1 MTAMTATAHDLLAT
15 PDHPHRAGST
25 THHYTKEHKMLSSA
39 EIVKAV
45 TSTPS
50 GGSAGSLAFLAHREK
65 GKATVKQ
72 SAFLKDAQQ
81 QRPVGAAPTAQTY
94 QHPGSLAYRTKPRPD
109 GALTAVEMAWLQRL
123 PDDPTK
129 TNFDDAAAL
138 GQLAAGVSKMQHPV
152 DARLVGSYWQP
163 VADHHDAAE
172 AEVALSN
179 ARSTSLPTPPSST
192 MSALVE
198 AVAHEHPELSAG
210 EAAGRATTML
220 DQAVT
225 KRADSRAQ
233 AIADAKD
240 KLAALGDAARARG
253 ATTR

>member
-1 MTAMTATAHDLLAT
+1 MLH
-15 PDHPHRAGST
+15 ST
-25 THHYTKEHKMLSSA
+25 EITKLIASP
-39 EIVKAV
+39 
-45 TSTPS
+45 PS
-50 GGSAGSLAFLAHREK
+50 GLTAGGLAHLARREHGK
-65 GKATVKQ
+65 GTVRQ
-72 SAFLKDAQQ
+72 GAFLKDMQQ
-81 QRPVGAAPTAQTY
+81 QRPVGTAPTAESY
-94 QHPGSLAYRTKPRPD
+94 NHPGRLANRTKPRPD
-109 GALTAVEMAWLQRL
+109 GALTPTELAWLGRL

-129 TNFDDAAAL
+129 TSFDSAAAL

-152 DARLVGSYWQP
+152 DARLVQSYWQP

-192 MSALVE
+192 LPALVE

-210 EAAGRATTML
+210 EAAGRAKAML

-225 KRADSRAQ
+225 MRADSRAQ